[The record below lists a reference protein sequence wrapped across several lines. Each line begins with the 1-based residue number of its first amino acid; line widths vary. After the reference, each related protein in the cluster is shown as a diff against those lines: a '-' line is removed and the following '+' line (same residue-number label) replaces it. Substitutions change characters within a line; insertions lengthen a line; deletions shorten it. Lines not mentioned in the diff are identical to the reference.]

1 MPIRLWTDKN
11 SCQYTYEYDPVVG
24 ITLPLERHRRWYRTT
39 TRTGLGRALLP
50 KTRPRCRHYTAARTT
65 RRWHRTA
72 TRIDKLRTDV
82 PVELRPRAD
91 MPASLNLSLAPYC
104 YYNRPLLP
112 CLQLINPY
120 YFISSWLTLTTLD
133 RKSVV

>member
-1 MPIRLWTDKN
+1 MDQGYVVTCAPNARDLQMRQLP
-11 SCQYTYEYDPVVG
+11 CQYAYKYDPVAG

-50 KTRPRCRHYTAARTT
+50 RTRPRCRHYTAARTT

-82 PVELRPRAD
+82 PVELRPVDKTSRRYACE
-91 MPASLNLSLAPYC
+91 PEPVAGTV
-104 YYNRPLLP
+104 LL
-112 CLQLINPY
+112 LQ
-120 YFISSWLTLTTLD
+120 
-133 RKSVV
+133 